1 MSFQRF
7 STRSVALRLRG
18 KSRLAFVCGL
28 FAVVLGATVAVGE
41 SRAQRTQTPAGE
53 HSFFELLRQ
62 KAKIPQ
68 VRSGP
73 QVIDGVDIDATIE
86 RLTLDEKIGQM
97 LFLGFGG
104 TEMDDTIAGF
114 LREKKPGGVALFGRN
129 IKTLKQTLKL
139 IRDVRSLDP
148 AGVPIFVSVD
158 QEGGNVVR
166 LKRHATVLPSNMAIG
181 ASFDPDLAR
190 RAGAALGR
198 DLYWMGFNMNLAP
211 VLDVNSNPNNP
222 VIGVRS
228 FGGEASLVSE
238 LGVAFIDGMQSEGIS
253 AVAKHFPGHG
263 DTDSD
268 SHFAMPVL
276 HHDRA
281 RLFEV
286 ELPPFQQAAANGLDA
301 LMTAHIALPA
311 IAEEKEMPATVSQNV
326 LGKLLR
332 DEIGFDG
339 VVVTDGLEMAGI
351 VDTYGS
357 GEAAV
362 RAVVAGADMV
372 MVLWFPEK
380 KDEVHRALKAAVKS
394 GRISEARVNESI
406 RRILVT
412 KARRKLFTNT
422 LLPVDEAVKKL
433 KDDAHRKVVS
443 EVAQRAIT
451 LVSDDGG
458 AVPLEGKV
466 AVLTSERGFGRR
478 LKAAVKN
485 ADVMRLP
492 ARPKGKQQR
501 TEKALAAKVAAL
513 GKVDTVVVAVQHKEW
528 AQLPRVL
535 RRQLGPK
542 TKIVVVSFGTPYLVR
557 KPSKDVDAYLCAFG
571 FRSTSE
577 AAAVD
582 VLLGLRPPQGRLPV
596 ALSKDYPFGHGL
608 DAHDKKL
615 PLGSVAKR

>member
-1 MSFQRF
+1 MA
-7 STRSVALRLRG
+7 VAL
-18 KSRLAFVCGL
+18 C
-28 FAVVLGATVAVGE
+28 ATVAGGE
-41 SRAQRTQTPAGE
+41 SRAQRTGPEG
-53 HSFFELLRQ
+53 HSFFERLRI
-62 KAKIPQ
+62 KAEVPKPALK
-68 VRSGP
+68 P
-73 QVIDGVDIDATIE
+73 KVIDGIDIDATVE

-139 IRDVRSLDP
+139 IRDVRALDP
-148 AGVPIFVSVD
+148 AGVPIFISVD

-286 ELPPFQQAAANGLDA
+286 ELPPFQHAAANGLDA

-311 IAEEKEMPATVSQNV
+311 IAEEKEMPATVSKNV

-332 DEIGFDG
+332 EEIGFDG

-380 KDEVHRALKAAVKS
+380 KDEVHRALKDAVKS
-394 GRISEARVNESI
+394 GRISKERVDESV

-422 LLPVDEAVKKL
+422 LLPVDDAVKRL
-433 KDDAHRKVVS
+433 KDDSHRKVVG

-458 AVPLEGKV
+458 AVPLEGKI

-478 LKAAVKN
+478 MKAAVKN
-485 ADVMRLP
+485 ANIIRLR
-492 ARPKGKQQR
+492 ARPKGRKQR
-501 TEKALAAKVAAL
+501 TEKALANQVAAL
-513 GKVDTVVVAVQHKEW
+513 GAVDTVVVAVQHKEW
-528 AQLPRVL
+528 ARLPGVL
-535 RRQLGPK
+535 RAKLGPK

-557 KPSKDVDAYLCAFG
+557 KPSKAVDAYLCAFG
-571 FRSTSE
+571 FRSASE

-582 VLLGLRPPQGRLPV
+582 VLLGLRAPQGRLPV
-596 ALSKDYPFGHGL
+596 TLSKAYPIGHGL

-615 PLGSVAKR
+615 PKGTVATK